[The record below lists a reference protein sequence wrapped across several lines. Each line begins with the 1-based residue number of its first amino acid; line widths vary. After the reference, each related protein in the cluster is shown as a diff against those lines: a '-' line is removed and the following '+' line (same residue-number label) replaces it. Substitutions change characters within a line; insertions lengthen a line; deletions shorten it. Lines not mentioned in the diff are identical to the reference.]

1 MDPAATASAKPRR
14 IHAMLSLAG
23 ALAASLAPSLAPS
36 LAIAQPVDPYG
47 DPPSP
52 SPAPAPA
59 PAPAAPGT
67 DPEVDLAVSQALV
80 ARARVLD
87 SDGATAEA
95 RQLVLEAL
103 ARTPDDPDAR
113 QLLATLDRKLG
124 IQPPPQRLPIDPAP
138 LPPEYGEP
146 VATQPERPPPAAGDV
161 RPSGVVRYGGGV
173 VGGAIAGG
181 LFADVVTGLDGTTED
196 DVLGGAVLGAAA
208 GGLTAYLLTRN
219 VELTRGDHALI
230 NSMATWG
237 LVGGLTFGL
246 AIDPPEGEAY
256 SLNGVL
262 GIAGGYLVGH
272 AAARKTD
279 FSTRRMARVNV
290 AAFVGALTPWLLYA
304 ATSDDE
310 TNDDEQAFGF
320 LSTVGLLG
328 GAYLGFRWT
337 RNMKPGTDG
346 ALERDPAP
354 AALFQRTRAGW
365 GMGGIGLSRAQG
377 TRGATLSVLGG
388 SW

>member
-1 MDPAATASAKPRR
+1 MKAATAPVNSASPQ
-14 IHAMLSLAG
+14 MTQQLALNALG
-23 ALAASLAPSLAPS
+23 EVLGLLNTQSGDRYLFSWLAA
-36 LAIAQPVDPYG
+36 DR
-47 DPPSP
+47 
-52 SPAPAPA
+52 PAVESI
-59 PAPAAPGT
+59 
-67 DPEVDLAVSQALV
+67 D
-80 ARARVLD
+80 RVLD
-87 SDGATAEA
+87 GDGATSEA

-103 ARTPDDPDAR
+103 ARTPNDPDAK
-113 QLLATLDRKLG
+113 QLLASLERKLG
-124 IQPPPQRLPIDPAP
+124 IEQKPTRLPIDPAP
-138 LPPEYGEP
+138 LPSEYADPIE
-146 VATQPERPPPAAGDV
+146 PPPEEPPSSGHV
-161 RPSGVVRYGGGV
+161 RPSGLVRYGGGV
-173 VGGAIAGG
+173 LGGAIAGG

-219 VELTRGDHALI
+219 TELTTGDHALI
-230 NSMATWG
+230 DSMAAWG

-246 AIDPPEGEAY
+246 ALDPPEGEAY
-256 SLNGVL
+256 SLNGVI
-262 GIAGGYLVGH
+262 GIAGGYLIGH

-279 FSTRRMARVNV
+279 LSTARMTRVNL

-337 RNMKPGTDG
+337 RNMKPGSGDG
-346 ALERDPAP
+346 LERDPAP

-365 GMGGIGLSRAQG
+365 TAGGIGLSRVQG
-377 TRGATLSVLGG
+377 SRGATLSVLSG